1 MSAEAGKRTSQEAE
15 KRTGSEAGKH
25 TTPETGKR
33 ASPETGRRTSGGP
46 ARQQDGARRLAPAP
60 VLDVDPL
67 LDDPQTRIVVCCGSG
82 GVGKTT
88 TAAALG
94 LRAAERGRKVVVLT
108 IDPARRLAQ
117 SMGIDS
123 LDNTPRRVK
132 GVDDSAGGEL
142 HAMMLDMKRTFDEI
156 VEAHADPDRAAAI
169 LGNPFYQSLSAGF
182 AGTQEYMAME
192 KLGQLRG
199 RDEWDLIVVDTP
211 PSRSALDFLDAPKRL
226 GSFLDG
232 KLIRVL
238 LAPAKVGGRAGMKFL
253 NVGMSMMTGVLGKV
267 LGGQFLKDVQTFV
280 AAMDS
285 MFGGFRTRADATYK
299 LLQAPGTAFLVVA
312 APERDALREAA
323 YFVQRLAAED
333 MPLAGLVLNR
343 VHGSGADRLSA
354 ERAIAAAENLEDP
367 RIVDQSDGKAGVRNS
382 PDTQGSSESAEP
394 ESGAAPD
401 ATAPGSA
408 PTPSPEAPSPTAPG
422 TPADPSAGTQATA
435 PDATPDGTPERSV
448 DGLAAGLLR
457 LHAERMHLLAREQ
470 RTRDRFTARHPE
482 VAVTEVA
489 ALPGDVHDLAGLRDV
504 GARLATDRPELP
516 DPGA

>member
-1 MSAEAGKRTSQEAE
+1 MS
-15 KRTGSEAGKH
+15 
-25 TTPETGKR
+25 PD
-33 ASPETGRRTSGGP
+33 P
-46 ARQQDGARRLAPAP
+46 ARPQEGARHLATPR

-67 LDDPQTRIVVCCGSG
+67 LEDPRTRIVVCCGSG

-156 VEAHADPDRAAAI
+156 VEAHADPERAAAI

-192 KLGQLRG
+192 KLGQLRA

-267 LGGQFLKDVQTFV
+267 LGGPFLKDVQTFV

-285 MFGGFRTRADATYK
+285 MFGGFRTRADATYR

-323 YFVQRLAAED
+323 YFVERLAAEN

-343 VHGSGADRLSA
+343 VHGSGADGLSA
-354 ERAIAAAENLEDP
+354 ERALAAAENLEDL
-367 RIVDQSDGKAGVRNS
+367 RIVDQDGGKAGVRN
-382 PDTQGSSESAEP
+382 PRETYGSSESPELASPAAAESSP
-394 ESGAAPD
+394 RTEAESG
-401 ATAPGSA
+401 PGA
-408 PTPSPEAPSPTAPG
+408 GPSPEAPR
-422 TPADPSAGTQATA
+422 
-435 PDATPDGTPERSV
+435 TPERSV
-448 DGLAAGLLR
+448 DQLAAGLLR
-457 LHAERMHLLAREQ
+457 LHADRMHLLAREQ

-489 ALPGDVHDLAGLRDV
+489 ALPGDVHDLAGLRDIGV
-504 GARLATDRPELP
+504 RLATGRPELP
-516 DPGA
+516 ETGA